1 MIYIHNNPVHH
12 GFCHSPVEYPWS
24 SYMIFLSDHKNWMA
38 KEDVLGLFDGIEDYI
53 ELHQLISGKNNFIDV
68 MEDE

>member
-1 MIYIHNNPVHH
+1 
-12 GFCHSPVEYPWS
+12 
-24 SYMIFLSDHKNWMA
+24 MIFLSDHKNWMA